1 MRVFKNTWFQRFAR
15 KEGVADAAL
24 CEAVAR
30 AARGQVDADLGGGV
44 LKQRVAR
51 PGAGRSGG
59 YRVILLFRAG
69 DRALFAY
76 GFAKADRANI
86 EGDELAAFRR
96 LAQEVLTLFPA
107 QLDAL
112 VEAGRFV
119 EVRCDGDDQGLSERS
134 VRGDPRNSRG
144 AARSRRDR
152 QADHAGVRRGVP
164 GAGARAGP

>member
-15 KEGVADAAL
+15 KERIADAAL
-24 CEAVAR
+24 CDAVTR
-30 AARGQVDADLGGGV
+30 AEKGQIDADLGGSV

-76 GFAKADRANI
+76 GFAKSDRGNI
-86 EGDELAAFRR
+86 GDDELAAFRQ
-96 LAQEVLTLFPA
+96 LAAEVLTLSGE

-112 VEAGRFV
+112 VTAGRFMEV
-119 EVRCDGDDQGLSERS
+119 ECDGDG
-134 VRGDPRNSRG
+134 
-144 AARSRRDR
+144 
-152 QADHAGVRRGVP
+152 
-164 GAGARAGP
+164 

>member
-15 KEGVADAAL
+15 KERIADAAL
-24 CEAVAR
+24 CDAVAR
-30 AARGQVDADLGGGV
+30 AEKGQVDADLGGSV

-76 GFAKADRANI
+76 GFAKSDRGNI
-86 EGDELAAFRR
+86 GDDELAAFRQ
-96 LAQEVLTLFPA
+96 LAAEVLALSGE

-112 VEAGRFV
+112 VAASRFM
-119 EVRCDGDDQGLSERS
+119 EVRCDGDG
-134 VRGDPRNSRG
+134 
-144 AARSRRDR
+144 
-152 QADHAGVRRGVP
+152 
-164 GAGARAGP
+164 